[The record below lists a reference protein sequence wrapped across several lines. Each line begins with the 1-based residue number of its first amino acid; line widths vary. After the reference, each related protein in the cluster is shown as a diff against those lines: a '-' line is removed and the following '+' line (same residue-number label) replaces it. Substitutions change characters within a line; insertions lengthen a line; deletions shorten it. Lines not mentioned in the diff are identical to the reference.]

1 MPTKRRQN
9 TFDVVLVGNPNAGK
23 STLFNALSGK
33 NRKVGNWHGVTVDE
47 ATAYFRVGKTEYSI
61 TDLPGLYTVKGS
73 ADEEKV
79 AEEFLRD
86 NNYKALVIVADAN
99 ALKRGVRLARELQ
112 NYGKHVVLFINFYS
126 EFIKRG
132 GKIDVEK
139 LNDSTG
145 LTAFC
150 GDAVNYGD
158 VLRFKE
164 FLSKIL
170 TSDAVTSSE
179 NPASSTIGEYY
190 FPPVRAAKSV
200 TKAYIAYPLFIGVI
214 TFVFYLA
221 FGRYSPATL
230 LANWISSVGEALAK
244 RLQNALYGH
253 ITPFVSGLI
262 CEGLITGLFSVL
274 AFLPQITVL
283 SACLT
288 ALDLSG
294 YLSHASAVTD
304 GLLNKIGLSGRAVYS
319 LMSGFGCTAL
329 AAASSLSVNDKAVK
343 KRALIILPLVSCSA
357 RTPVYAY
364 LTSFIFKDGA
374 FIILAAIYLFSLI
387 LPVIRSALLYKF
399 VYKTPPKPL
408 IAEIAPLR
416 APKPKILLKS
426 LQNTLKSFIIKLGT
440 VIVILSATV
449 YILKSVSP
457 DLRFLTG
464 EKTDESLLAFIG
476 KAFAV
481 PLKSVG
487 ISDWRFGAAIGS
499 GIFAKEGIAATL
511 AALFPEGI
519 TLNAAQGLG
528 LIAFTYAY
536 TPCITALAA
545 LKTQLGLKSAIFL
558 AAYQLLF
565 AVVFSHAIYLI
576 TLIFI

>member
-1 MPTKRRQN
+1 M
-9 TFDVVLVGNPNAGK
+9 VLAGNPNAGK

-47 ATAYFRVGKTEYSI
+47 ATAYFRVGKNEYSV

-73 ADEEKV
+73 KDEEKV
-79 AEEFLRD
+79 AEEFLRK
-86 NNYKALVIVADAN
+86 NEYKVLTVVADADT
-99 ALKRGVRLARELQ
+99 LKRAVRLARELQ
-112 NYGKHVVLFINFYS
+112 GYGKRVILFINFYS
-126 EFIKRG
+126 EFLRRG
-132 GKIDVEK
+132 GKIDLEK
-139 LNDSTG
+139 LYAATG

-150 GDAVNYGD
+150 GDAVNPAD
-158 VLRFKE
+158 VDLFKK
-164 FLSKIL
+164 FLADIL
-170 TSDAVTSSE
+170 TLPAV
-179 NPASSTIGEYY
+179 ASPKNGGTIADGEYY
-190 FPPVRAAKSV
+190 FPPKRTIKTV
-200 TKAYIAYPLFIGVI
+200 TKAYIAYPVFAAVI
-214 TFVFYLA
+214 VGVFYLA
-221 FGRYSPATL
+221 FGKYSPATL
-230 LANWISSVGEALAK
+230 LANALSTLGEKLAELSK
-244 RLQNALYGH
+244 IALYGRV
-253 ITPFVSGLI
+253 TPFVCGLV

-294 YLSHASAVTD
+294 YLSHASAVSD
-304 GLLNKIGLSGRAVYS
+304 GILNKAGLSGRAVYS

-329 AAASSLSVNDKAVK
+329 AAASSLSVNDDAVK
-343 KRALIILPLVSCSA
+343 KRALICLPLVSCSA
-357 RTPVYAY
+357 RTPVYVY
-364 LTSFIFKDGA
+364 LTSALFKDRA
-374 FIILAAIYLFSLI
+374 FIILAAIYLFSLV
-387 LPVIRSALLYKF
+387 LPVIRAKLLYKF

-416 APKPKILLKS
+416 PPKLKILFKS

-440 VIVILSATV
+440 VIVLLSATV

-464 EKTDESLLAFIG
+464 NEISDSLLAYAG

-481 PLKSVG
+481 LLKPVG

-511 AALFPEGI
+511 AALFPGGI

-536 TPCITALAA
+536 TPCLTALAA
-545 LKTQLGLKSAIFL
+545 LKTQLGLKTAILL
-558 AAYQLLF
+558 AVYQLLF
-565 AVVFSHAIYLI
+565 AVVFSHAIYLL